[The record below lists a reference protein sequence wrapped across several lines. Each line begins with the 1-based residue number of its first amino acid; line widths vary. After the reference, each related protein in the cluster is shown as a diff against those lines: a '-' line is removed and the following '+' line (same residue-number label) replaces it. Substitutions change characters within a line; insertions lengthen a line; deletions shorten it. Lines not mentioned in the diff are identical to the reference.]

1 MMPSKRDWRIF
12 ATAIGV
18 YVAVGV
24 LAWYYPSVEPL
35 YPWARAM
42 AVLSVLWY
50 AARVWKAK
58 SARRQNPTAK
68 ARRDNDLASAGRD
81 RTGL

>member
-1 MMPSKRDWRIF
+1 MPSKRDWRIF
-12 ATAIGV
+12 ATAVAV

-35 YPWARAM
+35 NPWALAM
-42 AVLSVLWY
+42 AVLSLLWY
-50 AARVWKAK
+50 TARVWKAK
-58 SARRQNPTAK
+58 SARRQNLTPK